1 MGCIWETELKGH
13 DGEFGLDMG
22 EKDEG
27 SERRGPGKGP
37 GLGPGERKTS
47 PPVGARVRRT

>member
-1 MGCIWETELKGH
+1 MAEEALN
-13 DGEFGLDMG
+13 G

-47 PPVGARVRRT
+47 PPVGVRVRRT